1 MYCFLYNAKAIESF
15 WGQDLC
21 YDIQW
26 QGCTWGTWFG
36 SNLYGTVNIK
46 YLTGEYMLLHLDNLH
61 YFPPNT
67 MLAIYHISLLL
78 ELLFSKL
85 HLELQYRIQA
95 EGRRLPVSLFNLL
108 TWTEDGSVES
118 LALKMAIRKL
128 WSLPPSVRTYCSSSK
143 SEETKQF
150 YFHFIVI

>member
-1 MYCFLYNAKAIESF
+1 
-15 WGQDLC
+15 
-21 YDIQW
+21 
-26 QGCTWGTWFG
+26 
-36 SNLYGTVNIK
+36 
-46 YLTGEYMLLHLDNLH
+46 MLLHLDNLH

-128 WSLPPSVRTYCSSSK
+128 
-143 SEETKQF
+143 
-150 YFHFIVI
+150 